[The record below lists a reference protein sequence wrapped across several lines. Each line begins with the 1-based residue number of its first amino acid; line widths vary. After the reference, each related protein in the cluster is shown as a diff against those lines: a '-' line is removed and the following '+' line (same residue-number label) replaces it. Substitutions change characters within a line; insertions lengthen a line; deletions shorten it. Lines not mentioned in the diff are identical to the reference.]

1 MPVNEIEEVFNQ
13 ELFDKL
19 RERILFELNYWDIDY
34 DPDDITLESDLYDI
48 GLDRSDVITICC
60 ELAEKFNIMMSLGR
74 MEDLETIGDMYK
86 HFNGRDK

>member
-1 MPVNEIEEVFNQ
+1 MSVNEAELNK

-19 RERILFELNYWDIDY
+19 KERILDELNYWDIDY
-34 DPDDITLESDLYDI
+34 DPDDITLESNLYDI

-60 ELAEKFNIMMSLGR
+60 ELSEKFNIMMSLER
-74 MEDLETIGDMYK
+74 MEDLETIGDMCN

>member
-1 MPVNEIEEVFNQ
+1 MSVNEVELNK

-19 RERILFELNYWDIDY
+19 KERILYELNYWDIDY

-60 ELAEKFNIMMSLGR
+60 ELSEKFNIPILNLER
-74 MEDLETIGDMYK
+74 MEDLETIGDMYN

>member
-1 MPVNEIEEVFNQ
+1 MSVNEVELNK

-19 RERILFELNYWDIDY
+19 KERILFELNYWDIDY

>member
-1 MPVNEIEEVFNQ
+1 MSVNEVELNK

-19 RERILFELNYWDIDY
+19 KERILYELNYWDIDY

-60 ELAEKFNIMMSLGR
+60 ELSEKFNIMMSLER

>member
-1 MPVNEIEEVFNQ
+1 MSVNEVELNK

-19 RERILFELNYWDIDY
+19 KERILYELNYWDIDY

-60 ELAEKFNIMMSLGR
+60 EFSEKFNIMMSLER
-74 MEDLETIGDMYK
+74 MEGLETIGDMYN

>member
-1 MPVNEIEEVFNQ
+1 MSVNEVELNK

-19 RERILFELNYWDIDY
+19 KERILYELNYWDIDY

-48 GLDRSDVITICC
+48 GLDRSDVIMICC
-60 ELAEKFNIMMSLGR
+60 ELSKKFNIMMSLER
-74 MEDLETIGDMYK
+74 MEDLETIGDMYN

>member
-1 MPVNEIEEVFNQ
+1 MSVNEVELNK

-19 RERILFELNYWDIDY
+19 KERILYELNYWDIDY

-48 GLDRSDVITICC
+48 GLDRSDVILICC
-60 ELAEKFNIMMSLGR
+60 ELAEKFNIMMSLER
-74 MEDLETIGDMYK
+74 MENLETIGDMYN

>member
-1 MPVNEIEEVFNQ
+1 MSVNEVELNK

-19 RERILFELNYWDIDY
+19 KERILYELNYWDIDY

-60 ELAEKFNIMMSLGR
+60 ELSEKFNILILNLER
-74 MEDLETIGDMYK
+74 MEDLETIGDMYN